1 MATILI
7 IDDSQAHRKQ
17 FRDALDGTDLFDR
30 ILEAHDGIQGLKALL
45 AERID
50 VVLCDVEMPGLDGE
64 KLLRVKH
71 ASPGGTN
78 IPFLF
83 VTASQDLERKARL
96 LEGGA
101 CDAIDKPFHPPELVA
116 RLRLHLKIKQLQD
129 ELVEKNESLALLSTT
144 DALTGLRNRRYLNEA
159 ISVEFMR
166 ARRYHT
172 PFTVLMADIDHFKEL
187 NDSHGHQA
195 GDAVLRAV
203 GLLLQSKTRATDVAV
218 RYGGEEFVVLLSQ
231 SPLDGGVSYA
241 QMWRNTVR
249 DLKISA
255 LDGSPLQVTISI
267 GVAGYNDE
275 MKCPEDLI
283 EAADVALYRAKRNGR
298 DRVEVSE

>member
-45 AERID
+45 AERIY

-116 RLRLHLKIKQLQD
+116 RLRLHLKIKLLQD

-255 LDGSPLQVTISI
+255 PDGSPLQVTISI

-283 EAADVALYRAKRNGR
+283 EAADVALYRAKRHGR

>member
-83 VTASQDLERKARL
+83 VTASQDLQGGGLFVGSQLGGPAPGPLGRAGIMEEVRDSGGRRVDLRDAVGRRPRGPQATGNEIHAQKSRRL
-96 LEGGA
+96 QVLPCYA
-101 CDAIDKPFHPPELVA
+101 AKTA
-116 RLRLHLKIKQLQD
+116 
-129 ELVEKNESLALLSTT
+129 
-144 DALTGLRNRRYLNEA
+144 A
-159 ISVEFMR
+159 ISAHRPNSNMGR
-166 ARRYHT
+166 GG
-172 PFTVLMADIDHFKEL
+172 TVD
-187 NDSHGHQA
+187 G
-195 GDAVLRAV
+195 AV
-203 GLLLQSKTRATDVAV
+203 ATSP
-218 RYGGEEFVVLLSQ
+218 VV
-231 SPLDGGVSYA
+231 
-241 QMWRNTVR
+241 
-249 DLKISA
+249 
-255 LDGSPLQVTISI
+255 
-267 GVAGYNDE
+267 
-275 MKCPEDLI
+275 
-283 EAADVALYRAKRNGR
+283 
-298 DRVEVSE
+298 